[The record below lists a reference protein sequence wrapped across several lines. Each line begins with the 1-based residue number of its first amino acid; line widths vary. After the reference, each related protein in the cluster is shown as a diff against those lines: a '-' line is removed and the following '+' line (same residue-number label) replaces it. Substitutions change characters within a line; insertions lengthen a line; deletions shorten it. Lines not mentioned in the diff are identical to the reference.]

1 MDTLS
6 LILTFVFGV
15 VVGSF
20 LNVVALRF
28 NTGMGLGGRSKCLSC
43 GTTLTWKELIP
54 LFSFAV
60 QKGSCK
66 KCKSKISWQ
75 YPLVEFI
82 AGVIFVMIFISFP
95 PLDALTAVSTL
106 IQVIIGCLLVVISVY
121 DIKHKI
127 IPDGFVYTFASVTL
141 LNLFIGGSSWFHV
154 PTLEMFIAGPLLA
167 IPFALLW
174 AVSKGNWM
182 GLGDAKLTLG
192 IGWLLGVSAG
202 INALVLA
209 FWIAA
214 VVSVIWLLA
223 LHKKIKPKV
232 EIPFGPYLIL
242 GMYLVLLFHIQVI
255 DIHLLKEIIVSY
267 FPNFTL

>member
-1 MDTLS
+1 MDTFS
-6 LILTFVFGV
+6 LILTFIFGV

-28 NTGMGLGGRSKCLSC
+28 NTGMGLGGRSKCMSC
-43 GTTLTWKELIP
+43 GTSLTWKELIP
-54 LFSFAV
+54 LLSFLF
-60 QKGSCK
+60 QKGACK

-82 AGVIFVMIFISFP
+82 AGAIFVLIFFAFP
-95 PLDALTAVSTL
+95 PVDVFSAVTTL
-106 IQVIIGCLLVVISVY
+106 FQVVIACLLVVISVY

-127 IPDGFVYTFASVTL
+127 IPDSFVYSFAGISLISLIV
-141 LNLFIGGSSWFHV
+141 GGSSWFHV
-154 PTLEMFIAGPLLA
+154 PTIEMLIAGPLLA
-167 IPFALLW
+167 LPFALLW
-174 AVSKGNWM
+174 FVSKGKWM

-214 VVSVIWLLA
+214 AFSVIWLISL
-223 LHKKIKPKV
+223 KKKFKPRI

-242 GMYLVLLFHIQVI
+242 GLYLVLLFHIQVL
-255 DIHLLKEIIVSY
+255 DIHLLRDIILSY
-267 FPNFTL
+267 IKL

>member
-6 LILTFVFGV
+6 LVLTFIFGV

-28 NTGMGLGGRSKCLSC
+28 NTGMGLGGRSKCMSC
-43 GTTLTWKELIP
+43 GTSLTWKELIP
-54 LFSFAV
+54 LFSFAF

-82 AGVIFVMIFISFP
+82 AGAIFVLVFMAFP
-95 PLDALTAVSTL
+95 PTDTLSAVVTL
-106 IQVIIGCLLVVISVY
+106 FQIVIACLLVVISVY

-127 IPDGFVYTFASVTL
+127 IPDSFVYTFAILAFAS
-141 LNLFIGGSSWFHV
+141 LFVGGSSWFHI
-154 PTLEMFIAGPLLA
+154 PTVEMMIAGPILA
-167 IPFALLW
+167 APFAFLW
-174 AVSKGNWM
+174 LVSRGSWM

-202 INALVLA
+202 INALIMA

-214 VVSVIWLLA
+214 VVSLIWLFA
-223 LHKKIKPKV
+223 THKKIKPKM

-242 GMYLVLLFHIQVI
+242 GMYLVLIFHIQVM
-255 DIHLLKEIIVSY
+255 DVHLLKDIIVSY
-267 FPNFTL
+267 ISSLSV